1 MSTCY
6 FDTPIAEHIWRTK
19 YRLVTT
25 GAAEAGIE
33 DTWRRVA
40 RALAGVETRDSET
53 WEARFYDILSD
64 FRFLPGGRI
73 LAGAGSG
80 RRVTLFN
87 CFAMGIVRD
96 QMESIFEGLKEGALT
111 MQAGGG
117 IGYDFS
123 NLRPRHSVAHAS
135 GRIASGPVSFMRIW
149 DAMCATVMS
158 TGARR
163 GAMIASLRCD
173 HPDIETFID
182 AKRSAGELQHFNLS
196 VQVTDAFMQAVEREE
211 PWALVFPVD
220 SLEDAAAEETLMRQW
235 SGAREPVPCRVLK
248 RVPARAL
255 WERLVHAAY
264 DTAEPG
270 VLFIDRINA
279 LNNLAYREQ
288 ISTTNPCGEIPL
300 PPYGA
305 CNLGSVNL
313 TRFVVEPFTPRAR
326 LDMAGIRDTVA
337 VAVRLLD
344 NVIDC
349 SQFPLQAQ
357 ADQAHG
363 SRRIGLG
370 ITGLG
375 DTLIMLGL
383 DYATDA
389 ARQQGRDVMQTVC
402 HAAYSTS
409 IELAGE
415 KGCFPFYERDA
426 YAQGAFIRSLPDS
439 IRGAI
444 AQQGMRNS
452 HLTAIAPNGTISLL
466 AGNVSSGI
474 EPVFDFHYRR
484 RVLNRAGDY
493 ETFEVTDYAFRA
505 WQASMQQQPLP
516 EYFVDARSLPP
527 LAHLKMQAALQP
539 FVDNAISKTI
549 NVPEDYSFE
558 DFRSLYEDA
567 YREGVKGCTT
577 FRPTPVRGEIL
588 LAGGKDRG
596 EEGALNPHCCSIE
609 READ

>member
-6 FDTPIAEHIWRTK
+6 FDTPIAEHIWRTR
-19 YRLVTT
+19 YRLVTN
-25 GAAEAGIE
+25 GSAEAGIE

-40 RALAGVETRDSET
+40 RALANVETRDCET

-87 CFAMGIVRD
+87 CFAMGVVHD
-96 QMESIFEGLKEGALT
+96 HMESIFEGLKEGALT

-196 VQVTDAFMQAVEREE
+196 VQVSDAFMQALERDE

-220 SLEDAAAEETLMRQW
+220 SLEDEASGETLMRRW
-235 SGAREPVPCRVLK
+235 SGTREPVACRVLK

-288 ISTTNPCGEIPL
+288 ISTTNP
-300 PPYGA
+300 
-305 CNLGSVNL
+305 
-313 TRFVVEPFTPRAR
+313 
-326 LDMAGIRDTVA
+326 
-337 VAVRLLD
+337 
-344 NVIDC
+344 
-349 SQFPLQAQ
+349 
-357 ADQAHG
+357 
-363 SRRIGLG
+363 
-370 ITGLG
+370 
-375 DTLIMLGL
+375 
-383 DYATDA
+383 
-389 ARQQGRDVMQTVC
+389 
-402 HAAYSTS
+402 
-409 IELAGE
+409 
-415 KGCFPFYERDA
+415 
-426 YAQGAFIRSLPDS
+426 
-439 IRGAI
+439 
-444 AQQGMRNS
+444 
-452 HLTAIAPNGTISLL
+452 
-466 AGNVSSGI
+466 
-474 EPVFDFHYRR
+474 
-484 RVLNRAGDY
+484 
-493 ETFEVTDYAFRA
+493 
-505 WQASMQQQPLP
+505 
-516 EYFVDARSLPP
+516 
-527 LAHLKMQAALQP
+527 
-539 FVDNAISKTI
+539 
-549 NVPEDYSFE
+549 
-558 DFRSLYEDA
+558 
-567 YREGVKGCTT
+567 
-577 FRPTPVRGEIL
+577 
-588 LAGGKDRG
+588 
-596 EEGALNPHCCSIE
+596 
-609 READ
+609 

>member
-6 FDTPIAEHIWRTK
+6 FDTPIAEHIWRTR
-19 YRLVTT
+19 YRLVTSD
-25 GAAEAGIE
+25 AAEAGIE
-33 DTWRRVA
+33 DTWRRVSG
-40 RALAGVETRDSET
+40 ALADVETRNRET

-96 QMESIFEGLKEGALT
+96 HMESIFEGLKEGALT

-123 NLRPRHSVAHAS
+123 NLRPRHSVARAS

-196 VQVTDAFMQAVEREE
+196 VQVSDAFMQAVERDE

-220 SLEDAAAEETLMRQW
+220 SLEDDVPEETLMRRW
-235 SGAREPVPCRVLK
+235 SGTREPVACRVLK

-255 WERLVHAAY
+255 WERLVRAAY

-313 TRFVVEPFTPRAR
+313 TRFVVEPFTPRSR

-349 SQFPLQAQ
+349 SQFPLQPLAE
-357 ADQAHG
+357 QAHG

-383 DYATDA
+383 GYATDT
-389 ARQQGRDVMQTVC
+389 ARRQARDIMQSVC
-402 HAAYSTS
+402 HTAYSAS

-439 IRGAI
+439 IRGGI
-444 AQQGMRNS
+444 ARQGMRNS

-484 RVLNRAGDY
+484 RILNRAGDY

-505 WQASMQQQPLP
+505 WQTSMQRQPP
-516 EYFVDARSLPP
+516 PGYFVDARSLPP

-549 NVPEDYSFE
+549 NIPEDYSFA
-558 DFRSLYEDA
+558 DFRSLYVDA
-567 YREGVKGCTT
+567 YHAGVKGCTT

-588 LAGGKDRG
+588 LAGGKEKG

>member
-1 MSTCY
+1 MTTCY

-19 YRLVTT
+19 YRLVTS
-25 GAAEAGIE
+25 GSAEAGIE

-40 RALAGVETRDSET
+40 GALAGVETRDSET

-87 CFAMGIVRD
+87 CFAMGIVHD

-123 NLRPRHSVAHAS
+123 NLRPRHSVARAS

-196 VQVTDAFMQAVEREE
+196 VQVTDAFMQAVERDE

-220 SLEDAAAEETLMRQW
+220 SLEDDAAEETLRRQW
-235 SGAREPVPCRVLK
+235 SGTREPVACRVLK
-248 RVPARAL
+248 RLPARAL
-255 WERLVHAAY
+255 WERLVRAAY

-326 LDMAGIRDTVA
+326 LDMTGIRDTVA

-357 ADQAHG
+357 AEQAHG

-383 DYATDA
+383 DYATDT
-389 ARQQGRDVMQTVC
+389 ARRQARNVMQTIC

-415 KGCFPFYERDA
+415 KGCFPFYDRDA
-426 YAQGAFIRSLPDS
+426 YAQGAFIRALPDS
-439 IRGAI
+439 IRGGI
-444 AQQGMRNS
+444 AEQGMRNS

-484 RVLNRAGDY
+484 RILNRAGDY
-493 ETFEVTDYAFRA
+493 ETFDVTDYAFRA
-505 WQASMQQQPLP
+505 WLVSMLQQPLP

-549 NVPEDYSFE
+549 NIPEDYSFA

-577 FRPTPVRGEIL
+577 FRPTPVRGGIL
-588 LAGGKDRG
+588 LAAGKDRG